1 MIKKII
7 LCYPNTNILGID
19 YWKIGGD
26 AKIHKFT
33 HLDIESETQIVSFLY
48 FNSN

>member
-1 MIKKII
+1 MLPQYKYIGDR
-7 LCYPNTNILGID
+7 LL
-19 YWKIGGD
+19 KIGGD